1 MNVGKIFLSHSSND
15 KEYVKGIAEKI
26 GKDRCVYDE
35 MCFETGLKNLDEI
48 IKGIEASSIF
58 VLFISESSLESEWVQ
73 REISEANIRLY
84 NENEKIEQ
92 IFHIIIDKN
101 INHDDPMIPGIIRN
115 GVNSYNLK
123 YVPSNRLAYRKI
135 MGQFLQT
142 IYDKDPH
149 VRKKNSVFY
158 GRYDAIKA
166 FKNAFDSGQ
175 QIKCIVASG
184 IEGIGRRS
192 YVVEVLHQIEV
203 FSPVFTPLIISMSK
217 DDQIIDLIMKLSDLG
232 FGDYQLDQIVQL
244 KLEFQIQ
251 ILSLLLQEVQNLKEH
266 VIIYDE
272 FSLVDF
278 SGEVK
283 CWFTSALREVRP
295 EVTVSILAK
304 TNLRYSYIETH
315 KEYIHIPLTEL
326 PYSEWSGLL
335 RVYSQHI
342 GVSLERTDCEYFKEV
357 LTGYPPQIEYCAKM
371 IKEHSLSYAKNNTPD
386 MVRFISDKITGV
398 LSSAFTEEN
407 KKSGDE
413 FLAFISQY
421 GMIPARVILDVI
433 QLIPAYKD
441 ILNRLKSL
449 NICRSIGAANETLE
463 VSPMIADYV
472 QRSGFQIAQPVRQ
485 YMEHQL
491 QKLRESTDNNYEE
504 FESLKY
510 YLKETLK
517 KGDKI
522 PDNLLYSTI
531 YLKSVREL
539 YDEKKYKRVI
549 EIMKNIHDNGAF
561 ALLDDHIK
569 EQLQRYYCL
578 SLAREGEEAFYGAV
592 KWYKDQDPFNKVEY
606 NFLRG
611 FMFRQSGEFSE
622 AIERYL
628 KVLKINPKHRRAL
641 REIVAA
647 YRGMED
653 YENCYKFA
661 KDNYHNDKNNP
672 YHIQPYFDLII
683 RKENRSQEE
692 MKDLEQ
698 IKEKIDEL
706 HKIKPLVAYYEIN
719 AQYALVIE
727 KDKREALHFLHE
739 GERQFPH
746 SPHIIKSE
754 FDYFERYA
762 DLRGMEVALE
772 KLKEHINRATS
783 NAYEYRNILYHA
795 HQGEPLVRLEIEI
808 SSLKH
813 LTDSAKNRLR
823 DRVGKILNTV

>member
-1 MNVGKIFLSHSSND
+1 
-15 KEYVKGIAEKI
+15 
-26 GKDRCVYDE
+26 

-58 VLFISESSLESEWVQ
+58 VWFISEASLESEWVQ
-73 REISEANIRLY
+73 REFSEANIRLY
-84 NENEKIEQ
+84 NENEKMEQ
-92 IFHIIIDKN
+92 IFPIIIDKN
-101 INHDDPMIPGIIRN
+101 INHDDPRIPGIIRN

-739 GERQFPH
+739 
-746 SPHIIKSE
+746 
-754 FDYFERYA
+754 
-762 DLRGMEVALE
+762 VALE